1 MIYKMIFLL
10 TTLAIFVF
18 ISGCIQQQTQTTTT
32 TQPQTTAT
40 TAIQQ
45 GPEIPSELTSEGDLS
60 ESINEL
66 DQLQATS
73 FEVLITSSGFSP
85 STLTIKVGDTVTFI
99 NKDSRPHWPASDVH
113 PTHRLY
119 PGSGIEKC
127 GSGEEIFDA
136 CKGLAPGETFS
147 FTFKYR
153 GTWTYHDHLYPYL
166 TGTIIVQ

>member
-1 MIYKMIFLL
+1 MSYKMIFLL
-10 TTLAIFVF
+10 AILAIFVF

-40 TAIQQ
+40 NVIQEE
-45 GPEIPSELTSEGDLS
+45 EIPSDLTSEGDLM

-66 DQLQATS
+66 DQLQTTS
-73 FEVLITSSGFSP
+73 YEVLITSSGFIP
-85 STLTIKVGDTVTFI
+85 STLTIKVGDTVTFV
-99 NKDSRPHWPASDVH
+99 NKDSKPHWPASDFH

-136 CKGLAPGETFS
+136 CKGLSPGETFS